1 MDTKQYNNVLAKMP
15 GPFKSK
21 LERIRRY
28 LYLGKAS
35 VMVGAGFSRNAD
47 VPSHI
52 KVKQWNDVGKDIYCR
67 LRSVEEAAP
76 ADLVFKTPMR
86 LASQFAAVYGRSE
99 LDNLIRDAIPDDKM
113 NPGALHHQLLDLP
126 WRDVF
131 TTNYDT
137 LLEKARKGLHRNY
150 SVVTSKEMLLYKK
163 SPRIIKLHGSFPD
176 KTPFLMTEEDFMTY
190 PVQHPE
196 FVNTVRQALV
206 ESIFCLVGFSGDDPN
221 FTSWQAWLQDVMGD
235 YAGPSYLITC
245 DKDYDDAFRS
255 LMKQRGI
262 DVINFS
268 EIEGL
273 NDYKAVLDF
282 FFTYLSGKES
292 EWSGSVSYDS
302 RNIDIKGLTTQLR
315 SVRVSYPGWF
325 VLPKKYYRDF
335 TDMIYQF
342 PFLDKKIKELDV
354 AVDKEAILFEL
365 DWRADI
371 SLTFKDFDWYR
382 EMLEEVVGSYGDNP
396 LSDNALTLAIS
407 LLRLY
412 RHHLDK
418 QEGANTLKEKLM
430 GQKTR
435 MSRYQFD
442 RFCYTVAG
450 NALSL
455 MDYDSVDAILK
466 IWNPAPSQYNG
477 VIYKAMVLAE
487 CKDRSESIALLSEAF
502 DKITLSLA
510 QASTEEEK
518 SLRSAIE
525 NLLAFYAGERMPD
538 NDSRYS
544 FLELS
549 DFFQRQIGEA
559 NKERF
564 EITHGFGIGSASRSW
579 NSGSGTNKELLNPYR
594 YLLLCEAYG
603 FPYGMETHTV
613 DEKILESVLPLLTGF
628 GLGYSIGPVIRSGSR
643 KVAVSYAN
651 RKALNTLSRKQADA
665 YATLLL
671 EKNSQDSCE
680 KARRFRASNV
690 MLPLLSRLSSSCSV
704 DVVVAIFKYV
714 HKIYR
719 TTYMAKREDM
729 QIIYSNLMPEGI
741 QEVCDEVYNS
751 EIFSDERELDV
762 PLPQLGLNNYT
773 PGDKA
778 IDVVCDDLHSTEK
791 KVRES
796 AYIRIEHL
804 LESNISV
811 EHKEEVFKAIREWR
825 IKEPINL
832 LTRDSYRIVPPTKEE
847 EPVLK
852 EQLKKDVEKFVN
864 GNYAFDGSSII
875 ISTLDVDFRNLTV
888 EAALLKKEQ
897 ITVVLNKIAGVLEA
911 NFDNYSK
918 DDSEEMMGG
927 LRNFTVPVFR
937 LIGEFVRLATNA
949 GFDNKN
955 VCAKLFNVLIKYLPS
970 NLPVR
975 ITLERLNYVAQ
986 VIGANRIRDIVIKD
1000 IISDNERVVVDSCNG
1015 LVSYVHH
1022 YANYQKALQNIIF
1035 YCTHAV
1041 AEHMHLYLQTLS
1053 MIPIDKMSKATQ
1065 EQLAVMLEAILERMP
1080 NQNILEEQKVDV
1092 MHDGVVLA
1100 ASLKET
1106 KAPKSLVAVLKKWET
1121 YANSEEIYNDIRLPW
1136 FL

>member
-1 MDTKQYNNVLAKMP
+1 MDTKQYNNILTKMP
-15 GPFKSK
+15 GPFRSK

-52 KVKQWNDVGKDIYCR
+52 KVKQWNDVGKDIFCR
-67 LRSVEEAAP
+67 LRSVEKAEP

-113 NPGALHHQLLDLP
+113 NPGVLHHQLLNLP

-137 LLEKARKGLHRNY
+137 LLEKARKGLRRNY

-190 PVQHPE
+190 PAQHPE

-235 YAGPSYLITC
+235 YAGPSYLVTC
-245 DKDYDDAFRS
+245 DMDYDDAFRS

-273 NDYKAVLDF
+273 NDYITALDF

-292 EWSGSVSYDS
+292 EWNGQVSYDS
-302 RNIDIKGLTTQLR
+302 RNIDIKVLTSQLR
-315 SVRVSYPGWF
+315 SVRESYPGWF

-335 TDMIYQF
+335 TDMSYFF
-342 PFLDKKIKELDV
+342 PLMDNAIKEQDEAL
-354 AVDKEAILFEL
+354 DKEAILFEF

-371 SLTFKDFDWYR
+371 SFTFKDFDWYR

-396 LSDNALTLAIS
+396 LSDKALTLAIS

-418 QEGANTLKEKLM
+418 QTEAQALKDKLM
-430 GQKTR
+430 GQNAR
-435 MSRYQFD
+435 MSRYQYD

-450 NALSL
+450 NALSF
-455 MDYDSVDAILK
+455 MDYDTVDAILK
-466 IWNPAPSQYNG
+466 IWTPAPSQYTG

-525 NLLAFYAGERMPD
+525 NLLAFYGGERMPD

-544 FLELS
+544 FLDLS
-549 DFFQRQIGEA
+549 DFFQRQIGET

-564 EITHGFGIGSASRSW
+564 EITHGFGIGSANRSW
-579 NSGSGTNKELLNPYR
+579 SSGSGINKELLNPYR

-603 FPYGMETHTV
+603 FPYGMETNTV

-651 RKALNTLSRKQADA
+651 RKALKTLSREQADA
-665 YATLLL
+665 LAKLLL
-671 EKNSQDSCE
+671 ENNSQDSCE

-690 MLPLLSRLSSSCSV
+690 MFPLLSRLSSSCSV
-704 DVVVAIFKYV
+704 DVVVAIFRFV

-719 TTYMAKREDM
+719 TTYMAKRDDM

-751 EIFSDERELDV
+751 EIFSDERERDV
-762 PLPQLGLNNYT
+762 PLPQLGLKYYT

-778 IDVVCDDLHSTEK
+778 IEVVCEGLLSTEK
-791 KVRES
+791 MIRES
-796 AYIRIEHL
+796 AYIRIERL
-804 LESNISV
+804 MEASLSV
-811 EHKEEVFKAIREWR
+811 EHREVVFNAIREWR
-825 IKEPINL
+825 IKEPVSL
-832 LTRDSYRIVPPTKEE
+832 LTRDSYRIVPPTEEE

-852 EQLKKDVEKFVN
+852 DQLKKDVEKFVN
-864 GNYAFDGSSII
+864 GNYAFDKSSIS
-875 ISTLDVDFRNLTV
+875 ISTLDDDFRNLTV
-888 EAALLKKEQ
+888 EVELLKKEQ
-897 ITVVLNKIAGVLEA
+897 ITAVLNKITEILDSNYDV
-911 NFDNYSK
+911 YSK

-927 LRNFTVPVFR
+927 LRKFTVPVFR
-937 LIGEFVRLATNA
+937 LVGEFVRLVTNA
-949 GFDNKN
+949 GFDDKN
-955 VCAKLFNVLIKYLPS
+955 ICAKLFNVLIKYLPS

-975 ITLERLNYVAQ
+975 ITLERLNYVAR
-986 VIGANRIRDIVIKD
+986 VMGANRIRDIVIRD

-1053 MIPIDKMSKATQ
+1053 MIPLEKMSKATQ
-1065 EQLAVMLEAILERMP
+1065 EQLAVMLEAILERVPM
-1080 NQNILEEQKVDV
+1080 QNILEEQKVDV

-1100 ASLKET
+1100 SSLKET
-1106 KAPKSLVAVLKKWET
+1106 KAPKSLVRVLKEWET
-1121 YANSEEIYNDIRLPW
+1121 YANNEEIYNDIRQPW